1 MGGRVSRRRGVSLA
15 CASAILWA
23 ATGLGPAVART
34 PEIVPLRLIAF
45 GDLHGSLL
53 PPHGARSEVVRS
65 DGESVPAGGAAYL
78 AAYIRQLRG
87 QAANSVLYS
96 VGDAWG
102 SSPLESAMFHDEPTV
117 ELLNALDLNAL
128 GLGNHEFDHGVAELR
143 RLRDGGCHPEG
154 CRYAPQFGGAQF
166 PVVGANLF
174 TADGT
179 PAALP
184 FSVDYVD
191 GVPVGVIG
199 VLPRNTPDVI
209 SAESIEGMQFGDE
222 IEAVDRTADT
232 LDSLGVRSIVLL
244 YKGDLP
250 VPTGHDACDP
260 EWGPAATVATRVSPK
275 VDIIVTADGDTHFNC
290 SFTDP
295 LGKPRTVVQGA
306 SHGRI
311 LSVADLTIDRET
323 RDVIRDRTVSFNQ
336 VVTHDIAPDPRTK
349 DFVDRAVGESA
360 AVAGQPIGTITA
372 DLTREKS
379 AGGESALGDVIADAQ
394 LAGAES
400 TGAQIALTN
409 PDGIRA
415 DLTHADDG
423 VVTYGESYAVQPF
436 GNRLQRLEITG
447 AQLVTILEQQFQTDL
462 FGGPFERILAPSH
475 TLHYTMDRAAA
486 PGQRILDVTVAGQPL
501 DPAATYVVIV
511 NDFLAEGG
519 DGFTAFT
526 EARRTTGAGPDLEA
540 LNRYLSTHGPIAP
553 PPADRISV
561 R

>member
-1 MGGRVSRRRGVSLA
+1 MGGRVSRRRALSLA
-15 CASAILWA
+15 CATAVLWA
-23 ATGLGPAVART
+23 ATGAGSAAARP

-78 AAYIRQLRG
+78 AAYVRQLRG
-87 QAANSVLYS
+87 QAENSVLYS

-128 GLGNHEFDHGVAELR
+128 ALGNHEFDHGVAELR
-143 RLRDGGCHPEG
+143 RLRDGGCHAEG
-154 CRYAPQFGGAQF
+154 CRYADPFEGAKF
-166 PVVGANLF
+166 PVVGANLS
-174 TADGT
+174 TTEGS

-184 FSVDYVD
+184 FSVDYID
-191 GVPVGVIG
+191 GVPVGVVG

-209 SAESIEGMQFGDE
+209 RAEAVEGLRFGDE
-222 IEAVDRTADT
+222 IEAADRTADI

-250 VPTGHDACDP
+250 VPTGHDVCDP
-260 EWGPAATVATRVSPK
+260 ESGPAAAIATRVSPK
-275 VDIIVTADGDTHFNC
+275 FDVIVTSDGDAPFNC

-295 LGKPRTVVQGA
+295 LGRPRTVVQGA

-311 LSVADLTIDRET
+311 ISVTDLVIDRES
-323 RDVIRDRTVSFNQ
+323 RDVIRDRTASFNQ
-336 VVTHDIAPDPRTK
+336 IVTHDIAPDPRTK
-349 DFVDRAVGESA
+349 DFVDRAVDESA
-360 AVAGQPIGTITA
+360 AVAGQPVGTITA

-379 AGGESALGDVIADAQ
+379 AGGESSLGDVIADAQ
-394 LAGAES
+394 LAVAEPL
-400 TGAQIALTN
+400 GAQIALTN

-415 DLTHADDG
+415 DLAHADDG
-423 VVTYGESYAVQPF
+423 VVTFGESYAVQPF
-436 GNRLQRLEITG
+436 GNRLQRLELSG
-447 AQLVTILEQQFQTDL
+447 AQLVAILEQQFQTDV
-462 FGGPFERILAPSH
+462 FGGSFERILAPSH
-475 TLHYTMDRAAA
+475 TLHYAIDRAAP
-486 PGQRILDVTVAGQPL
+486 PGRRIQDVTVAGQPL
-501 DPAATYVVIV
+501 DPAAMYVVIA
-511 NDFLAEGG
+511 NDFLADGG

-526 EARRTTGAGPDLEA
+526 EARRTAGAGADLEA
-540 LNRYLSTHGPIAP
+540 LNHYLSTRGPVSP